1 MAENPTI
8 VVPCPRCGQMG
19 SGNFCDRCGADM
31 HSTAE
36 KDNDPFVSFASGF
49 FELKNYQRY
58 LQLYRRLLLHPV
70 DNTIKAYNVI
80 SFDNAGKFL
89 KLSVA
94 FFTLVTA
101 GKSIYTA
108 IVKGIDTKH
117 PLWKEIFPEVF
128 YLIAVV
134 GSYLILLKFF
144 YLFASRKWGKKDK
157 HDYIKMYCLFA
168 GFVLPLTAIFYLLA
182 GNPLM
187 ASETGMS
194 GSPNVFTVLLN
205 IIFNTAVL
213 VYAYYIWE
221 YFWKGPGLKVI
232 SMLLWAALISF
243 LIFFIVTVI
252 VFASLDIDFLK

>member
-31 HSTAE
+31 HSSAE

-94 FFTLVTA
+94 FYTLVTA
-101 GKSIYTA
+101 GKVIYNK
-108 IVKGIDTKH
+108 IVDNIVNDH
-117 PLWKEIFPEVF
+117 LWQEILSEVI
-128 YLIAVV
+128 YLVIIA
-134 GSYLILLKFF
+134 GGYLILMKFF
-144 YLFASRKWGKKDK
+144 YLFSSQKWGKKDK
-157 HDYIKMYCLFA
+157 HDFVKMYCLFA
-168 GFVLPLTAIFYLLA
+168 GFILPLLGLFLLLTDSP
-182 GNPLM
+182 NKYSYTFQP
-187 ASETGMS
+187 S
-194 GSPNVFTVLLN
+194 SPNVLGIVLG
-205 IIFNTAVL
+205 IILNTAFL
-213 VYAYYIWE
+213 LYGYYIWE
-221 YFWKGPGLKVI
+221 YFWKAPGLKVL

-243 LIFFIVTVI
+243 LICYPIQI
-252 VFASLDIDFLK
+252 FALYKLGVEF

>member
-31 HSTAE
+31 HSSAE

-94 FFTLVTA
+94 FYTLVTA
-101 GKSIYTA
+101 SKSLYTA
-108 IVKGIDTKH
+108 IARAIDTQH
-117 PLWKEIFPEVF
+117 FVWEEIFAEVF
-128 YLIAVV
+128 YLIAIIA
-134 GSYLILLKFF
+134 GYLILMKFF
-144 YLFASRKWGKKDK
+144 YLFASRKFGKKDK
-157 HDYIKMYCLFA
+157 HDFVKMYCLFA
-168 GFVLPLTAIFYLLA
+168 GFLLPLTGLLYLLI

-187 ASETGMS
+187 APATGMS
-194 GSPNVFTVLLN
+194 GSPSAFKVILG
-205 IIFNTAVL
+205 IIFNTVVL
-213 VYAYYIWE
+213 LYAYYIWE
-221 YFWKGPGLKVI
+221 YFWKGPGFKVV

-243 LIFFIVTVI
+243 LICYIVTLI
-252 VFASLDIDFLK
+252 VYDRLGIKTF